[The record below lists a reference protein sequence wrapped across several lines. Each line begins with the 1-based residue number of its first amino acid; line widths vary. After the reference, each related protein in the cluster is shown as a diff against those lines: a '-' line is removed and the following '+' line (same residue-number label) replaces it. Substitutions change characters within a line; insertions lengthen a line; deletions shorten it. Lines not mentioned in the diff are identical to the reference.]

1 VTGAFPLRTTASQFA
16 AVFIPYITLQF
27 LAFTLLARGNGSL
40 ILADR
45 FAMAK
50 FFTHIRSVSGYLTKR
65 RLRFRVTPKGAPA
78 GVPAATFAPQLVL
91 IVATLGALA
100 FAVYERQWGYADE
113 VPGWGSAAV
122 WVNAVFAIWNA
133 WVAASIVR
141 HAFAGRQQRAGFRF
155 AESLPV
161 SVRVMRRDGRLA
173 AIDVAVTGDLSPAG
187 TALRTMHPIPEDAR
201 VELTLPLARA
211 SVPVTGRLVNR
222 RAQETPYGTVHI
234 QGIEFEDLTVEARD
248 AIELHCAQHATPLE
262 RQRYDQAP
270 ARWRLRNI
278 RGETRVSVGMPAEVF
293 VGPREGRLIG
303 LALLED
309 VSPVGARIVIDHP
322 VQPDSIVRLAIPG
335 TTLDVTGKVV
345 FVHALET
352 SLGMRFVVGMNSTAE
367 SAAGSVRDRLAW
379 FTGILELAVRYGAAA
394 RGFAARSGS
403 AAFSSGRKAMAAFP
417 RVSLARW
424 SMPQMSAAR
433 LSMPRFRQR
442 PAIASTDSTTEVPEA
457 VVAPV
462 AIDPVVE
469 SPPPADAPAFATA
482 PAQDEPEQSV
492 PHDAP
497 TDSPESALM
506 VHTQTG
512 DEDMPSARPSSIPAR
527 PIADSTAPV
536 LFTVRGNSARIDGAF
551 GDAESIEVHGDV
563 AGDLR
568 VAGSLLIHEQA
579 SVNGNVTA
587 ASVRV
592 EGEFTGDLRATEA
605 IEIAETGTV
614 NGTLKCD
621 ELVIE
626 RGGVFNGT
634 ATRTARQEQ
643 QQTAARSRDRD
654 RDRDRAAASSR
665 QEAPRDTTPRAP
677 LADIAA
683 PPATS
688 VLDFAGDDDNFDSLS
703 NQQIPLA

>member
-161 SVRVMRRDGRLA
+161 SMRVMRRDGRLA

-187 TALRTMHPIPEDAR
+187 TALRTMHAIPEGAR

-293 VGPREGRLIG
+293 VGAGTGRLIG

-335 TTLDVTGKVV
+335 TSLEAMGTVV

-352 SLGMRFVVGMNSTAE
+352 SLGMRFVVGINSTGE
-367 SAAGSVRDRLAW
+367 QAGETARERLAW
-379 FTGILELAVRYGAAA
+379 FAGILDLAARYGAAA

-403 AAFSSGRKAMAAFP
+403 GALASGRRAIAAIP
-417 RVSLARW
+417 R
-424 SMPQMSAAR
+424 MSI
-433 LSMPRFRQR
+433 PRFPIPQR
-442 PAIASTDSTTEVPEA
+442 PAAASTDTTTEAPEA
-457 VVAPV
+457 VAAPV
-462 AIDPVVE
+462 AIEPVVD

-482 PAQDEPEQSV
+482 PAHDEPEQSV

-497 TDSPESALM
+497 PDSRESVIEA
-506 VHTQTG
+506 HTHPG
-512 DEDMPSARPSSIPAR
+512 DEDMPSARQANIPAPQAADAAA
-527 PIADSTAPV
+527 PI
-536 LFTVRGNSARIDGAF
+536 LFTVRGRSAKIDGAF

-587 ASVRV
+587 ASVRI
-592 EGEFTGDLRATEA
+592 EGEFTGDLRAAEA
-605 IEIAETGTV
+605 IEIAATGTV

-654 RDRDRAAASSR
+654 RDRAAASSR
-665 QEAPRDTTPRAP
+665 QESARDTAARAP